1 MDLVPTIN
9 IAEPSAASLSALDA
23 ACADHGFFLLEGHGL
38 DDLIDQTWRATHQF
52 FDSPPEV
59 KESIRRNPDSML
71 GWFDR
76 ELTKRKRDHK
86 EVFDFIDPEIPP
98 EHNPNCW
105 PQGVD
110 GFRETMEQFFDAF
123 AALASRTLELLHH
136 TLGLP
141 QEVAQSHT
149 SMRSTSTVRLN
160 YYPVGGSCSAA
171 RARRVEP
178 TWRNCSRLSHR
189 PWSAHPVAA
198 RRHWRTPSRIG
209 QARLDRY

>member
-1 MDLVPTIN
+1 MDLVPTID

-38 DDLIDQTWRATHQF
+38 DDLIDQTWHATHQF

-98 EHNPNCW
+98 RAQP
-105 PQGVD
+105 
-110 GFRETMEQFFDAF
+110 
-123 AALASRTLELLHH
+123 ELLATRGRRFPRDDGAILRCFRCARVEDTRLATSHFGSAPRGGTEPH
-136 TLGLP
+136 EHAFHQHRASQLLP
-141 QEVAQSHT
+141 G
-149 SMRSTSTVRLN
+149 R
-160 YYPVGGSCSAA
+160 GSCPGDGSAKA
-171 RARRVEP
+171 
-178 TWRNCSRLSHR
+178 
-189 PWSAHPVAA
+189 
-198 RRHWRTPSRIG
+198 
-209 QARLDRY
+209 